1 MEHSDAALT
10 GVPREANGGPPEGYI
25 VRRANRS
32 LVVQQISQVSDDP
45 FQALTIQNK
54 AVREFGGSKIPFN
67 VSAVG
72 GKEVNTAESTK
83 APIIS
88 EIGKGSIADI
98 VL

>member
-1 MEHSDAALT
+1 VEPQMPHSQV
-10 GVPREANGGPPEGYI
+10 GVSREANGGPPEGSTQGH
-25 VRRANRS
+25 NRS
-32 LVVQQISQVSDDP
+32 LVMQQISHVSDDP

-54 AVREFGGSKIPFN
+54 AVREFGGSKVPFN

-98 VL
+98 VI

>member
-1 MEHSDAALT
+1 MVGLLKYST
-10 GVPREANGGPPEGYI
+10 QGR
-25 VRRANRS
+25 NRS

-45 FQALTIQNK
+45 FQALTTQNK

-67 VSAVG
+67 VSVVG

>member
-1 MEHSDAALT
+1 M
-10 GVPREANGGPPEGYI
+10 VGPLKGYSTQG
-25 VRRANRS
+25 RNRS